1 MEEIFVKLSKFDRM
15 VIWCTYPELT
25 LEEIEIIEEMI
36 VQGYSAEEILNA
48 MELEDRSDVMQ
59 EVIDTLCQLT
69 EDKWEEFLMDSMM
82 AKADLV
88 SYNRYMDLK
97 NQAALVYYGGGIL
110 QTKRKQEGKTKTWEI
125 FENMPSA
132 DW

>member
-1 MEEIFVKLSKFDRM
+1 MDEVYVRLDKFERM

-25 LEEIEIIEEMI
+25 LEEIEIIEAMI
-36 VQGYSAEEILNA
+36 VENYSAEEILNA

-59 EVIDTLCQLT
+59 EVIDTLCQLNKEEW
-69 EDKWEEFLMDSMM
+69 EDFLMESMM
-82 AKADLV
+82 EKADLV

-110 QTKRKQEGKTKTWEI
+110 QTKRKQEGKTKTWKI
-125 FENMPSA
+125 FETMEKVKR
-132 DW
+132 